1 MIVARDSGG
10 IVLVR
15 QVDHQAQ
22 CADMA
27 RAWGNAAFSRPE
39 PYGPVLAAAAWHDEG
54 WRGWELA
61 PAVAGGQPVN
71 FTGMDRRTHV
81 GIYRECI
88 GRAVERDPR
97 EGLLVSMHGRG
108 LYEYTPPEQRDAAAR
123 AFIDEQIWLQH
134 ELRAE
139 LGGGPALEAWASA
152 GFRLVRTWDALSLY
166 LTWRGLREGQ
176 ARVLPQVPRE
186 VGDEGVDLHLSPDG
200 PLGCIVAP
208 WPFSEDEVA
217 LPVRA
222 HRIEERP
229 YGTDRALADAIA
241 AADPLTLTFRV
252 RPASGHAGRSHPGG
266 TGPV

>member
-1 MIVARDSGG
+1 MIVGRDAEG

-15 QVDHQAQ
+15 QIDHQAQ
-22 CADMA
+22 CAVMA
-27 RAWGNAAFSRPE
+27 GAWGNADFHRPE
-39 PYGPVLAAAAWHDEG
+39 PYGPVIEAAAWHDEG
-54 WRGWELA
+54 WRGWELV
-61 PAVAGGQPVN
+61 PGVAGGQPVN

-108 LYEYTPPEQRDAAAR
+108 LYEYTPPEQRDAPAR
-123 AFIDEQIWLQH
+123 AFIEEQIALQH

-166 LTWRGLREGQ
+166 LTWRGLREGHR
-176 ARVLPQVPRE
+176 RVLPQVPRA
-186 VGDEGVDLHLSPDG
+186 VGDEGIDLHLSPDG
-200 PLGCIVAP
+200 RSGCIVTP
-208 WPFSEDEVA
+208 WPFSEGALE

-222 HRIEERP
+222 VRVPERA
-229 YGTDRALADAIA
+229 YRSNADLAETIA
-241 AADPLTLTFRV
+241 AAEPLTLPFRV
-252 RPASGHAGRSHPGG
+252 RPDSGYPGRPHPA
-266 TGPV
+266 